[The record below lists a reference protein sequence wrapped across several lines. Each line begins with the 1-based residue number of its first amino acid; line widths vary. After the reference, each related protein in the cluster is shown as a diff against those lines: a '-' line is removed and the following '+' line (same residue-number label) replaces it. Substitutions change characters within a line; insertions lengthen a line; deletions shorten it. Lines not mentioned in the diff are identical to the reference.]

1 MVRGPW
7 SVVRGPWSV
16 VRGPWSVGSG
26 QWAVVREGRGAE
38 MTEATGVCPLSREQI
53 VAQYFLEHRARLL
66 DIAAFLDRLDRA
78 AGGGVPDF
86 REQALLQ
93 ALRLVADGGPQRT
106 ARVLNLFSD
115 MSEQLPQSAHG
126 MKGALGAVKPATGV
140 TV

>member
-1 MVRGPW
+1 MVRA
-7 SVVRGPWSV
+7 RG
-16 VRGPWSVGSG
+16 
-26 QWAVVREGRGAE
+26 GAE

>member
-1 MVRGPW
+1 MVR
-7 SVVRGPWSV
+7 
-16 VRGPWSVGSG
+16 G
-26 QWAVVREGRGAE
+26 QWAVGSGERGKGAE

>member
-1 MVRGPW
+1 MARGSW

-16 VRGPWSVGSG
+16 VRGSWSVVRGPWAVGSW
-26 QWAVVREGRGAE
+26 QLAVVREGGAE

-78 AGGGVPDF
+78 AGGGLPDF

-115 MSEQLPQSAHG
+115 MSE
-126 MKGALGAVKPATGV
+126 
-140 TV
+140 